1 MRIVKVGEN
10 DPATDVADWVYYD
23 QPENHIKLKDAA
35 VSDYV
40 RNGVLIGNTGNYYA
54 IIKETGDAKDRDIY
68 IYSQVSPSAKIS
80 IANVTV
86 NSDHDKDNGHDGYY
100 DVQKIT
106 MSANETYKVI
116 PIRVTAQ
123 DGTCLLYTS

>member
-1 MRIVKVGEN
+1 MIVKVGEN

-54 IIKETGDAKDRDIY
+54 IIKETGDAK
-68 IYSQVSPSAKIS
+68 
-80 IANVTV
+80 
-86 NSDHDKDNGHDGYY
+86 
-100 DVQKIT
+100 
-106 MSANETYKVI
+106 E
-116 PIRVTAQ
+116 
-123 DGTCLLYTS
+123 